1 MIVSD
6 KRIRANR
13 ANAQKSTGPRTRP
26 AQARSTSNAQR
37 YDWLA
42 KQILITG
49 ETPTNF
55 RALFDLL
62 IRRFEPV
69 DDFEIGM
76 IEELAATYWRLRRTW
91 AVETELFHKAL
102 HENPARH
109 LVEGLAAAYNG
120 LASGKTL
127 DLLHQEENR
136 LHKMYQ
142 RSLQNLLL
150 VRQLATHVPE
160 IFSVNEPISTF
171 DINESSP
178 GESHSNPL
186 EATFAGTPSEPPA
199 LLPAAPDLSA
209 KPAGAA

>member
-1 MIVSD
+1 MMMVSE
-6 KRIRANR
+6 KRLRANH
-13 ANAQKSTGPRTRP
+13 ANAQKSTAARTRP
-26 AQARSTSNAQR
+26 AKPRSTSNAQR
-37 YDWLA
+37 IA
-42 KQILITG
+42 
-49 ETPTNF
+49 NF

-62 IRRFEPV
+62 IQRFEPV

-76 IEELAATYWRLRRTW
+76 IEG
-91 AVETELFHKAL
+91 
-102 HENPARH
+102 
-109 LVEGLAAAYNG
+109 LVAAYNG
-120 LASGKTL
+120 LATGKML

-136 LHKMYQ
+136 LHKAHQ
-142 RSLQNLLL
+142 RTLQNLLL
-150 VRQLATHVPE
+150 VPQLATHVPE
-160 IFSVNEPISTF
+160 IFPVNEPISTF